1 MKECD
6 RKAFIVFYA
15 TWYVWKNSHEKQR
28 LMCLYYV
35 WNDPPTVLD
44 LFNNSIIIVNVLSII
59 TMILSFPAMYEAS
72 AGAYI
77 YIRGDYLIRCLFEL
91 LHAAYYN
98 KNFHPF
104 VPSLFFSN
112 TMVVSGTLRDLFITN
127 LIRIERKFPEGCNYS
142 RHAACVYQL
151 LQNYYYSIFVI
162 IRLLSLK
169 IIQ

>member
-1 MKECD
+1 MKKTRTKKNDWCV
-6 RKAFIVFYA
+6 FII
-15 TWYVWKNSHEKQR
+15 
-28 LMCLYYV
+28 V

-77 YIRGDYLIRCLFEL
+77 YIREDYLIRCLFEL

-104 VPSLFFSN
+104 VRSVFLQH
-112 TMVVSGTLRDLFITN
+112 D
-127 LIRIERKFPEGCNYS
+127 GC
-142 RHAACVYQL
+142 
-151 LQNYYYSIFVI
+151 F
-162 IRLLSLK
+162 
-169 IIQ
+169 